1 MQFLIRFIDRPLGL
15 AIRSAM
21 WLSGFSVV
29 LIIAINSID
38 TVGRAFFSAPLVGAV
53 EMTELFLAICI
64 ILAIPFA
71 QRSCAHIRVD
81 LFDRFYGELQRKVVS
96 TFSLLVCLTMF
107 AILTVMAFESAK
119 TSLAT
124 FESSAG
130 FLRVPIWI
138 GKALA
143 FLGFSLA
150 TAQAGFELLSFVGS
164 KGRSAKQDGTHAV
177 TH

>member
-21 WLSGFSVV
+21 WLSGLSVA

-38 TVGRAFFSAPLVGAV
+38 TIGRAFFSAPLVGAV
-53 EMTELFLAICI
+53 EMTELLLAICI

-71 QRSCAHIRVD
+71 QRSSAHIRVE
-81 LFDRFYGELQRKVVS
+81 LFDRLYGEFQKKVVS
-96 TFSLLVCLTMF
+96 AFSLAVCLTMF

-119 TSLAT
+119 TALAT

-138 GKALA
+138 GKVLA

-150 TAQAGFELLSFVGS
+150 TAQAGFELLSFFGS
-164 KGRSAKQDGTHAV
+164 KENAAKREAGHEV
-177 TH
+177 KH